1 MSGASGLGTIGRFA
15 VVAVVVVAQS
25 GCRSVGIVAVRAG
38 VVVASAVPHAA
49 MITHVEGGAVKIIV
63 ATAVMGADGVIP
75 S

>member
-1 MSGASGLGTIGRFA
+1 M
-15 VVAVVVVAQS
+15 VAQS
-25 GCRSVGIVAVRAG
+25 GCRSVGIVAVRTG

-75 S
+75 G